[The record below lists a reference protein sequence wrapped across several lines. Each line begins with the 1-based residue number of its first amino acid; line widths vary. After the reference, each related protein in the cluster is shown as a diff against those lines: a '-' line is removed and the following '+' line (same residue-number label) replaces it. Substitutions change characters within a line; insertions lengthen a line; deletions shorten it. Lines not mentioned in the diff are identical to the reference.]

1 MRDTIPRAA
10 ALALV
15 AAVLALGRHAHA
27 QGDPHAG
34 GDVFATHCVQ
44 GHGVKEGRHET
55 GLSRS
60 AVPGRAAAVPGCNG
74 SGALQAGG

>member
-27 QGDPHAG
+27 QDNPHAG
-34 GDVFATHCVQ
+34 SDVLTTPCAQ
-44 GHGVKEGRHET
+44 GHGVTQGRHKT
-55 GLSRS
+55 GPSLSGV
-60 AVPGRAAAVPGCNG
+60 AIHAAAVPGC
-74 SGALQAGG
+74 SGADALQPGG